1 MDVGGSGISN
11 EPDENGDDLMKARE
25 FYEKVA
31 ERSMLSKEE
40 ATDLTRAVLETLALR
55 LSPGEAHDLAA
66 QLAEPLAEPVEQNAK
81 GPERFRLPELIRRV
95 SARTGLN
102 EAETTAGVRAVLIT
116 LREAIDANEFDD
128 VMAQLPNDFAQLLEP
143 AS

>member
-1 MDVGGSGISN
+1 
-11 EPDENGDDLMKARE
+11 MKAHE
-25 FYEKVA
+25 FYQKVA
-31 ERSMLSKEE
+31 ERSQLSKEE

-66 QLAEPLAEPVEQNAK
+66 QLADPLAEPVEAK
-81 GPERFRLPELIRRV
+81 ATGPERFRLPELIRRV

-128 VMAQLPNDFAQLLEP
+128 VMAQLPNDFAQLLEQ